1 MASLTRE
8 QGWLGSPPGATW
20 PSAETANENPFLQFR
35 SLLWSY
41 TKALDAGWSDQK
53 FVATIQRLDQA
64 VADID
69 GAGFRHT
76 PLGLAPQLNESLG
89 RTGSLWVKDET
100 NNVSGSHKARHLFG
114 LALHLAVDEVPLSTP
129 LAIASCGNAALAAAV
144 IARATGRPL
153 AVHVPTWADP
163 NVLDHLDDLGAQV
176 RICERQPH
184 EDGDPCVLRSR
195 EVVSQGAIAFG
206 CQGTDNI
213 FTLDGGRTL
222 GFELAASWVEQQS
235 VPDHLFIQVGG
246 GALASST
253 VQALVDA
260 KYFGALSTLP
270 HLRAVQAAGCAPLN
284 QAFQKVAASTV
295 AEPLE
300 APQIMEPW
308 PNPASAASGILDD
321 VTYDWKPLVW
331 ALQQQ
336 NNQPVVAA
344 EADIVEAHRLT
355 HAHTAID
362 ADPTGTAGLA
372 GLLTAHADGTLD
384 PSASAVVL
392 FSGVTR

>member
-20 PSAETANENPFLQFR
+20 PSVSSATENPFLQFR

-41 TKALDAGWSDQK
+41 SKAMDAGWSDQK
-53 FVATIQRLDQA
+53 FMAMVERLDQA
-64 VADID
+64 VTEVD
-69 GAGFRHT
+69 GTGFRPT
-76 PLGLAPQLNESLG
+76 PLGLAAELNESLG
-89 RTGSLWVKDET
+89 RTGALWVKDET

-114 LALHLAVDEVPLSTP
+114 LALHLEVDQVPVSTP

-144 IARATGRPL
+144 VAQATGRPL

-163 NVLDHLDDLGAQV
+163 NVLDRLDDLGAQV
-176 RICERQPH
+176 RVCERHPD

-195 EVVSQGAIAFG
+195 EAVRQGAIAFG
-206 CQGTDNI
+206 CQGPDNI

-222 GFELAASWVEQQS
+222 GFELAASWVNQQS

-270 HLRAVQAAGCAPLN
+270 RLMAVQAAGCAPLD
-284 QAFQKVAASTV
+284 QAFQKVAASTA

-300 APQIMEPW
+300 SPQVMEPW
-308 PNPASAASGILDD
+308 PDPASSASGILDD

-336 NNQPVVAA
+336 NNQPVVSP
-344 EADIVEAHRLT
+344 EADIVEAHRLA
-355 HAHTAID
+355 HAHTGID
-362 ADPTGTAGLA
+362 ADATGTAGLA
-372 GLLTAHADGTLD
+372 GLLTAHASGTLD
-384 PSASAVVL
+384 PNASAAVL